1 MVKRSVLMDQIVKA
15 LSLINSFRIEGLH
28 GEANPTSGARLNL
41 TGGLEELKL
50 TAADGNDLGIT
61 MSSQGFGIGNLSLPS
76 SQDPS
81 IALDPYLSHLNIDL
95 HKELF
100 ARLAKFAGEA
110 LLADMHTV
118 INRVVVRRLHT
129 VVRLTAQKVL
139 HADLILDHV
148 HLQQG
153 SEEMIR
159 LKNISLSLLDYD
171 TKLPPAKAKKSC
183 KVVLR
188 SMQVEIEQAFFDR
201 LLGAAKSKIPKE
213 VSNVSIELP
222 GPHMIV
228 GAHAK
233 KGIFGSNFR
242 VDLQLE
248 TESDLFGIHIKRLYV
263 PGTNR
268 KVPDFIRDWILS
280 LVRIGAEK
288 KLRGLAEVSNES
300 VRINPWPKVPVEL
313 ITHVTEFA
321 VKDGKILVSFAE
333 PTDRRVPERAA
344 DHAIAAARSPQPG
357 DIQQILAPGPAL

>member
-1 MVKRSVLMDQIVKA
+1 MDQIVKA
-15 LSLINSFRIEGLH
+15 LGLINSFRIEGLH

-50 TAADGNDLGIT
+50 TGADGNELGIT
-61 MSSQGFGIGNLSLPS
+61 ISSQGFGIGNLSLPS
-76 SQDPS
+76 PQDPS

-129 VVRLTAQKVL
+129 VVRLTSLKVL
-139 HADLILDHV
+139 HADIILDHV

-153 SEEMIR
+153 NEELIR
-159 LKNISLSLLDYD
+159 LKDISLSLLDYD
-171 TKLPPAKAKKSC
+171 TKLPPAKAKKGC

-188 SMQVEIEQAFFDR
+188 SMKVELEQAFFDR
-201 LLGAAKSKIPKE
+201 LLPAAKSKIPKE
-213 VSNVSIELP
+213 VSNLSIELP
-222 GPHMIV
+222 GPQMIV

-233 KGIFGSNFR
+233 KGIFRSNVR
-242 VDLQLE
+242 ADLQLE

-263 PGTNR
+263 PGTNM
-268 KVPDFIRDWILS
+268 KVPNLVRDWILS
-280 LVRIGAEK
+280 LVRVLGEK

-300 VRINPWPKVPVEL
+300 IRINPWPKVPVEL
-313 ITHVTEFA
+313 ITHVSEFA
-321 VKDGKILVSFAE
+321 VKDGKILISFSE
-333 PTDRRVPERAA
+333 PTNRRVPERAA
-344 DHAIAAARSPQPG
+344 DHALAAARGPEG
-357 DIQQILAPGPAL
+357 ADLQQVLAPGPAL